1 MACWTR
7 ASVQA
12 GSTHA
17 KSINLFV
24 LQMSC
29 NDCWQCMSSENLQQV
44 CVCMYVCVLGVHLSG
59 AWFAVGQQNMLVR
72 VVCVCVCELMSGE
85 VRGYM

>member
-1 MACWTR
+1 
-7 ASVQA
+7 
-12 GSTHA
+12 
-17 KSINLFV
+17 
-24 LQMSC
+24 
-29 NDCWQCMSSENLQQV
+29 MSSENLQQV